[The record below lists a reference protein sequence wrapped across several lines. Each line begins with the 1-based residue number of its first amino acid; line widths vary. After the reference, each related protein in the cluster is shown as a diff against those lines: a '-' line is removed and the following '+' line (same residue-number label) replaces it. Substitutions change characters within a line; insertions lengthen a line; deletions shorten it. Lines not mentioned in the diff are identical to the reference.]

1 MPYVTMY
8 THITSL
14 PSADCSVADDV
25 AGAGVLVD
33 ASCRVPVADD
43 NKSYEK
49 WMRHIYMCT

>member
-1 MPYVTMY
+1 MY
-8 THITSL
+8 TSITSL

-25 AGAGVLVD
+25 AGAGVVD

-49 WMRHIYMCT
+49 WMRLIYMCTCIKSIQ